1 MIKVNLLATNPG
13 VAAPRE
19 WLPREQR
26 SALGGV
32 GVLVVTALA
41 LGGYWYYQGVQRAAI
56 ETQIAAAQAEL
67 TRLKDAADLVER
79 TNARRTELTERLALI
94 ERLRASKRAPV
105 SLLETVSY
113 SVPEGLWLMEIKQSG
128 ATVQVDGRA
137 TSITAVTDF
146 TERLQSSGYF
156 LRPVEILSTAT
167 EAIDDTP
174 VVRFVVKADVVP
186 PQSPDDA
193 AASATVAQGVTPTVA
208 GHAGAPVPG
217 A

>member
-113 SVPEGLWLMEIKQSG
+113 SVPEGLWLMEIKQAG
-128 ATVQVDGRA
+128 ATVQVA
-137 TSITAVTDF
+137 EPV
-146 TERLQSSGYF
+146 
-156 LRPVEILSTAT
+156 RPPT
-167 EAIDDTP
+167 EAVQP
-174 VVRFVVKADVVP
+174 RRRR
-186 PQSPDDA
+186 PQQQ
-193 AASATVAQGVTPTVA
+193 QG
-208 GHAGAPVPG
+208 GAPPG
-217 A
+217 PPPGPPR

>member
-1 MIKVNLLATNPG
+1 MIKVNLLATSPG
-13 VAAPRE
+13 AAVAAPRE
-19 WLPREQR
+19 WFPREQR

-32 GVLVVTALA
+32 GVLAVTALT
-41 LGGYWYYQGVQRAAI
+41 LGGYWYYQGLQRADI
-56 ETQIAAAQAEL
+56 ETQTAAAQTEL
-67 TRLKDAADLVER
+67 VRLKDAAALVER

-94 ERLRASKRAPV
+94 DRLRASKRAPV

-113 SVPEGLWLMEIKQSG
+113 SVPEGLWLLEMKQS
-128 ATVQVDGRA
+128 AQTVQVDGRA

-156 LRPVEILSTAT
+156 LRPVEIMSTAT

-174 VVRFVVKADVVP
+174 VVRFVIKAEIVP
-186 PQSPDDA
+186 PQSPSD
-193 AASATVAQGVTPTVA
+193 VA
-208 GHAGAPVPG
+208 GGTPAVAGVAAPGVPG

>member
-13 VAAPRE
+13 AAVAAPRE
-19 WLPREQR
+19 WFPREQR
-26 SALGGV
+26 SALGGIA
-32 GVLVVTALA
+32 VLACTALG
-41 LGGYWYYQGVQRAAI
+41 LGGFWYYQGLQRAEI
-56 ETQIAAAQAEL
+56 ETQMAAAQAEL
-67 TRLKDAADLVER
+67 VRLKDAAELVER

-94 ERLRASKRAPV
+94 DRLRASKRAPV

-113 SVPEGLWLMEIKQSG
+113 SVPEGLWLLEMKQTAQS
-128 ATVQVDGRA
+128 VQVDGRA

-156 LRPVEILSTAT
+156 LRPVEIISTAT

-174 VVRFVVKADVVP
+174 VVRFVIKAEIVP
-186 PQSPDDA
+186 PQSPGD
-193 AASATVAQGVTPTVA
+193 VAGGTPTVA
-208 GHAGAPVPG
+208 GGTAPGVPG